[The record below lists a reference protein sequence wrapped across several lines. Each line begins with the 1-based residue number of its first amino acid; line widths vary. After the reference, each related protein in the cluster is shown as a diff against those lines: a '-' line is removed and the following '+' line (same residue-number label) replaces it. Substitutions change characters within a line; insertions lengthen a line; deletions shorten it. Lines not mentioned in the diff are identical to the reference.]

1 MDMLFILMHLN
12 SLTYHRQKEKKK
24 YDIQKQRLHI
34 SLFFSSPVQLQ
45 LYFQR
50 KKIPVVF
57 KFKFLWY
64 FSIYIILW
72 YKHMNFQRIFPLQFE
87 PF

>member
-1 MDMLFILMHLN
+1 MHLN
-12 SLTYHRQKEKKK
+12 SLTYHRQKEKKIMIYK
-24 YDIQKQRLHI
+24 NKDYT
-34 SLFFSSPVQLQ
+34 SSFFFFSSPVQLQ

-50 KKIPVVF
+50 KQIPVVF

-72 YKHMNFQRIFPLQFE
+72 NKHMNFQRIFPLQFE

>member
-1 MDMLFILMHLN
+1 MHLN
-12 SLTYHRQKEKKK
+12 SLTYHRQKEKKIMIYK
-24 YDIQKQRLHI
+24 NKDYT
-34 SLFFSSPVQLQ
+34 SSFFFFSSPVQLQ
-45 LYFQR
+45 LYLQR